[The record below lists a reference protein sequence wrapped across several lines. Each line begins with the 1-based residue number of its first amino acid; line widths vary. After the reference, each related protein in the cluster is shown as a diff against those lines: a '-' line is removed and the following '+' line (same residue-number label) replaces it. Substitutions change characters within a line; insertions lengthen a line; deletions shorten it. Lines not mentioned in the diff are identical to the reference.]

1 MESAMQPYILLLLS
15 IFCATINNL
24 LLHKFANRGLDSMGD
39 VLLFN
44 ALTSVVWIFILGG
57 AGALRDNIS
66 LSTDSLFWGAVYGCV
81 IALFLLGKMQAM
93 ATGPVSLTSFIGC
106 SSLLISTAFGV
117 LILNESASTVQS
129 VGVILLCGAL
139 FLIISPKAAGAKP
152 SWKYWCALFFIGS
165 AATGIIFKLHQ
176 RSDAAAQVDEML
188 FVSAITSALI
198 LCAAAVIMTRRDG
211 RLPKVP
217 SGALGYAVAS
227 GAFGCIYNRLNVTLT
242 GILPSVVFFPLF
254 NGSVILLSTIAGV
267 LLFGER
273 LDRKQIY
280 GILLG
285 TAALMLA
292 SGTVDGI
299 VQAIMAII

>member
-1 MESAMQPYILLLLS
+1 MQPYFLLLLS

-24 LLHKFANRGLDSMGD
+24 LLHRFANRGLDSMGD

-44 ALTSVVWIFILGG
+44 ALTSAVWIILLGG
-57 AGALRDNIS
+57 AGALRDSIQ
-66 LSTDSLFWGAVYGCV
+66 LSAGSLFWGAVYGCV

-93 ATGPVSLTSFIGC
+93 AVGPVSLTSFIGC

-117 LILNESASTVQS
+117 FILNESASVIQS

-139 FLIISPKAAGAKP
+139 FLIISPKTADAKP
-152 SWKYWCALFFIGS
+152 SWKYWCALFYFGS

-188 FVSAITSALI
+188 LISAVTSALM

-217 SGALGYAVAS
+217 SGALGYAVMC
-227 GAFGCIYNRLNVTLT
+227 GAVGCIYNRLNITLT
-242 GILPSVVFFPLF
+242 GTLPSVVFFPLF
-254 NGSVILLSTIAGV
+254 NGSVIVLSTLAGV
-267 LLFGER
+267 ILFGER
-273 LDRKQIY
+273 LNRKQIY

-299 VQAIMAII
+299 AELISDARAL